1 MMKYVKGFFQI
12 FFVIAITFVYLFS
25 PLTVQA
31 KDAITIQSLKSN
43 LQVLQNKEK
52 DAANQKTKTQ
62 DEINNDKQRISSAYT
77 EKESIANQ
85 VEETKNKVEES
96 QNEIERT
103 SKDIDS
109 ILKYYQLS
117 MNSQEF
123 MEYITGASTTTE
135 MIMRS
140 SAVEQISTFY
150 KNKIETLQDLIVK
163 NQQLQIDLTEQN
175 KDLDS
180 KINNYANALDTLS
193 DQLDQYNDVYEDLG
207 TQIERAQEQIKYYQ
221 SVCNS
226 ETQDISTCS
235 NDPQSYGWLKPLEKG
250 AVISEFGYRPSM
262 GDYHYGVDIY
272 IGNSKLEGTPEY
284 AAASGRVAFIKR
296 YTRGGNTAYIY
307 VTVNGKKYTLEYAHM
322 LTVNVTKNQ
331 IVTTGTV
338 IGTMGGYTTS
348 ANLFPKTGYDY
359 GSYGAHLHFGVATGW
374 YGVDYDTWSQ
384 WQAHNVRAP
393 GIPSKGVWWY
403 RR

>member
-12 FFVIAITFVYLFS
+12 FFVIAITFVSLFS

-43 LQVLQNKEK
+43 LQALQNKEK

-163 NQQLQIDLTEQN
+163 NQKLQVDLTEQN

-193 DQLDQYNDVYEDLG
+193 DQLDQYNDVYE
-207 TQIERAQEQIKYYQ
+207 
-221 SVCNS
+221 
-226 ETQDISTCS
+226 
-235 NDPQSYGWLKPLEKG
+235 
-250 AVISEFGYRPSM
+250 
-262 GDYHYGVDIY
+262 
-272 IGNSKLEGTPEY
+272 
-284 AAASGRVAFIKR
+284 
-296 YTRGGNTAYIY
+296 
-307 VTVNGKKYTLEYAHM
+307 
-322 LTVNVTKNQ
+322 
-331 IVTTGTV
+331 
-338 IGTMGGYTTS
+338 
-348 ANLFPKTGYDY
+348 
-359 GSYGAHLHFGVATGW
+359 
-374 YGVDYDTWSQ
+374 
-384 WQAHNVRAP
+384 
-393 GIPSKGVWWY
+393 
-403 RR
+403 